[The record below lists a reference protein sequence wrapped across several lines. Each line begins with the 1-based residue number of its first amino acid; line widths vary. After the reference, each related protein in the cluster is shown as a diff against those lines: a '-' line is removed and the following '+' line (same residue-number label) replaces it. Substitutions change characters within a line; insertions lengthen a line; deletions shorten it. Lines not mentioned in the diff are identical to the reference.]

1 MEGKKIYSNNV
12 ITIFSFEKETQDEEN
27 IFVAV
32 TGGAHIVYADT
43 DLNNFLDFVKN
54 HTAYLSKNEISLI
67 LNTLR

>member
-1 MEGKKIYSNNV
+1 MEEGKKIFNNSV
-12 ITIFSFEKETQDEEN
+12 FTIYKFTEN
-27 IFVAV
+27 IYVGV

-54 HTAYLSKNEISLI
+54 HTAYLSENEISLI